1 MTRHED
7 PDQPWV
13 VLVDDDPGVLA
24 ALRRLLRGE
33 PYQVLATSDP
43 LEALGAL
50 GERDVRVLV
59 ADQRMPRMNGTEL
72 LGWVQ
77 ARFPQTPCVLLTGFA
92 DTALVVDR
100 EDLRIE
106 RLVSKPWQDEDLRN
120 LIRELGGFG
129 RQMREA
135 TRPCRIDCTG
145 RSEYEVLSL
154 ILPEL
159 ALARESGR
167 EAAIVIAELSKL
179 EGPLARFLF
188 SLVRLSAEQKVR
200 VRLCEG
206 SGLLRTA
213 LLAIGDRAALVT
225 ADDRGGQAYS
235 SWSEA

>member
-13 VLVDDDPGVLA
+13 VLLDDDPGVLA

-50 GERDVRVLV
+50 GERDVRVLIT
-59 ADQRMPRMNGTEL
+59 DQRMPRMNGTEL

-77 ARFPQTPCVLLTGFA
+77 ARFPQMPCVLLTGFA
-92 DTALVVDR
+92 DTALVVER

-106 RLVSKPWQDEDLRN
+106 RLVSKPWHDGDLKN
-120 LIRELGGFG
+120 LIRELGGLG
-129 RQMREA
+129 KKLREA
-135 TRPCRIDCTG
+135 ARPCRIECAG
-145 RSEYEVLSL
+145 RSDFEVLSL

-159 ALARESGR
+159 VLARESGR
-167 EAAIVIAELSKL
+167 EAALEITELTKL
-179 EGPLARFLF
+179 QGPLARFLF

-200 VRLCEG
+200 IRLCEG

-225 ADDRGGQAYS
+225 AEDRGGQVDS
-235 SWSEA
+235 SWSAA